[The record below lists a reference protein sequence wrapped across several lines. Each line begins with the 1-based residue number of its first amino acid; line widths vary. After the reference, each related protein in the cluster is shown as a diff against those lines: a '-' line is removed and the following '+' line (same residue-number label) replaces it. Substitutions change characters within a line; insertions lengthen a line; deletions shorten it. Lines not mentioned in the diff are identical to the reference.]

1 MKNGPEITPSSK
13 WVPARQITRQT
24 SCGSSQAGNGNWPRR
39 LNGENSITRRLTEW
53 HNCAITLETH
63 CLRPCQGIL
72 NKHQFKESAQVRF
85 FEKALQFSVSPCVFW
100 RKPTE
105 NDLARFKPK
114 FAGMKQLNLYDMLA
128 VVAPGAVL
136 VIGLSH
142 LFPALGV
149 LLASKELSLGD
160 FGLVLLSSYVAGNLL
175 SPISHVVQAIWFK
188 CRGGSYTSRI
198 PKKDSGI
205 LHQTEIEAL
214 NRKARKY
221 SMLKEDED
229 IRGISASHWEALT
242 RQIRAFLANRGSVDR
257 IEIFNAHYGLN
268 RGLAAALLVIIIA
281 VGLCRRVEGLPT
293 IGGLLVGLFLA
304 IYRMNDFGRYYATE
318 LMRHFINFTDGNQTE
333 TTEKTQGD

>member
-1 MKNGPEITPSSK
+1 
-13 WVPARQITRQT
+13 
-24 SCGSSQAGNGNWPRR
+24 
-39 LNGENSITRRLTEW
+39 
-53 HNCAITLETH
+53 
-63 CLRPCQGIL
+63 
-72 NKHQFKESAQVRF
+72 
-85 FEKALQFSVSPCVFW
+85 
-100 RKPTE
+100 
-105 NDLARFKPK
+105 
-114 FAGMKQLNLYDMLA
+114 MKQLNLYDMLA

-160 FGLVLLSSYVAGNLL
+160 LGLVLLSSYVAGNLL
-175 SPISHVVQAIWFK
+175 SPISHFVQAVWFK
-188 CRGGSYTSRI
+188 SRGGSYTSRI
-198 PKKDSGI
+198 QKKNSGI

-229 IRGISASHWEALT
+229 IHGISASHWEALT

-257 IEIFNAHYGLN
+257 VEIFNAHYGLN

-281 VGLCRRVEGLPT
+281 VGLCKWAEGLPA
-293 IGGLLVGLFLA
+293 IGGLFVGLCLA

-318 LMRHFINFTDGNQTE
+318 LMRHFINFTDGNRTE
-333 TTEKTQGD
+333 TTETTETTQGD